1 MNLQQEL
8 DALIESTM
16 AFANDVKRR
25 QRTPHLPVALRAA
38 EQALADTSKP
48 VPPSI
53 TITPASERDEIR
65 QRVNKFRAHQEKMT
79 REREDYYLQVKARM
93 VAPPRQSLTRLSD
106 GHRTMGA
113 AAGSSSTPRHTDG
126 RDLR

>member
-1 MNLQQEL
+1 MMNLQQEL

-25 QRTPHLPVALRAA
+25 QRIPHLPVALRAA

-53 TITPASERDEIR
+53 TTMPASERDEIR
-65 QRVNKFRAHQEKMT
+65 QRVSNFKAHQEKVT

-93 VAPPRQSLTRLSD
+93 LAPVTTISLPPL
-106 GHRTMGA
+106 
-113 AAGSSSTPRHTDG
+113 
-126 RDLR
+126 